1 MWTTLGAG
9 VRGLRRLVPRGLRPL
24 PRLHLAVRGGLLG
37 RGPPAPGGFGAGGSP
52 SFMNAIHQVHLQS
65 LLSEA
70 EATGAPLPEGCLL
83 FSSFFCRCC
92 RARGGVE
99 SSAITAKWN
108 GKSSASS
115 FSTCDAYNNN
125 TGREHQARHVL
136 PDGTCRY
143 KHACDKSRT
152 RGLLAN
158 TFRLTLALL
167 ALTPT
172 AAMPSSSDGGGLWF
186 AAVEELRSR
195 VFATNA
201 CDCIPGCKR
210 ISCPACGLRSPRG
223 SYRMLTECS
232 CRMGSCGASSWE
244 STGPDDWSPLV
255 LQLRPRW
262 GAPAWRRPPPRGSTR
277 ARRSRWAR
285 SATA

>member
-1 MWTTLGAG
+1 MFMWTTLGAG

-172 AAMPSSSDGGGLWF
+172 AAMPSSSEGAGSGL
-186 AAVEELRSR
+186 
-195 VFATNA
+195 
-201 CDCIPGCKR
+201 
-210 ISCPACGLRSPRG
+210 
-223 SYRMLTECS
+223 
-232 CRMGSCGASSWE
+232 
-244 STGPDDWSPLV
+244 
-255 LQLRPRW
+255 PRW
-262 GAPAWRRPPPRGSTR
+262 RSCARVSSPPTPVIAFLVAREFLAPPVVCGRQGAH
-277 ARRSRWAR
+277 
-285 SATA
+285 TAC